1 MDTARLNV
9 RLTPR
14 AARDAI
20 VGFEA
25 ETLRVRVSAP
35 PVDGKANEALTRLLA
50 SKLRVARSAVRVVAG
65 QSSRS
70 KVVAVDGLTS
80 DEVRRR
86 LEE

>member
-14 AARDAI
+14 AARDVI

-50 SKLRVARSAVRVVAG
+50 SKLRVARGAVRVVAG

-86 LEE
+86 LEG